1 MACGDEARGVAA
13 ETLDRRRVARRLDE
27 DAHDD
32 RPVDVGLTA
41 FVLDG
46 VGASVGRRDRAVE
59 RDPRDGRTPA
69 GHGRARSSRIASTR
83 RRADGRS
90 AALRPT

>member
-1 MACGDEARGVAA
+1 MGGGDEARGVAA
-13 ETLDRRRVARRLDE
+13 KALDRRRVTRPLGE

-41 FVLDG
+41 LVLDG
-46 VGASVGRRDRAVE
+46 VGTSVGRRDRAVE
-59 RDPRDGRTPA
+59 RDARDGLTPA
-69 GHGRARSSRIASTR
+69 AHGRARSSRIASTR

-90 AALRPT
+90 AALRPM